1 MSTELRN
8 EGTEIRVGEVP
19 DHVRKFSSTRDGF
32 RWEDVPLKTYKEDGS
47 HFRSI
52 TRQTLFSGDGDQPCE
67 LRYFEIA
74 PGGHSTFERHIHTHA
89 VLILLGRG
97 RVLVGDSVRDI
108 EAFDLVHV
116 PPLTWHQFR
125 ADDEHPLG
133 FLCQVACDRDRPMRP
148 DADER
153 RQILANP
160 VLADFARL

>member
-8 EGTEIRVGEVP
+8 EGTEIRIDEVP
-19 DHVRKFSSTRDGF
+19 DLVRKFSSASDGF
-32 RWEDVPLKTYKEDGS
+32 RWEDVSLKTYKEDGS

-52 TRQTLFSGDGDQPCE
+52 TRQTLFSGDDGQPCE

-74 PGGHSTFERHIHTHA
+74 PGGHSTFERHVHTHA
-89 VLILLGRG
+89 VLILRGRG

-116 PPLTWHQFR
+116 PRLTWHQFR
-125 ADDEHPLG
+125 ADDENPLG
-133 FLCQVACDRDRPMRP
+133 FLCLVACDRDRPMRP
-148 DADER
+148 DAAER

>member
-1 MSTELRN
+1 MSAERRN
-8 EGTEIRVGEVP
+8 EGTEIRIDEVP
-19 DHVRKFSSTRDGF
+19 DLVRKFSSAGDGF
-32 RWEDVPLKTYKEDGS
+32 RWENVPLKTYKEDGS

-52 TRQTLFSGDGDQPCE
+52 TRQTLFSDDADQPCE

-74 PGGHSTFERHIHTHA
+74 PGGHSTFERHVHTHA
-89 VLILLGRG
+89 VLILRGRG

-116 PPLTWHQFR
+116 PRLTWHQFR
-125 ADDEHPLG
+125 ADDEYPLG
-133 FLCQVACDRDRPMRP
+133 FLCLVACDRDRPTRP

-160 VLADFARL
+160 AVADFARL